1 MTGHCPW
8 CGDAFELRGV
18 RLQFCGRPG
27 CRQGWRKHTLG
38 RYSGARNQAIANGTW
53 SSWREWHQPFTPM
66 VCVQTGIADTTEALA
81 QYATEHRTECARAGC
96 KGCAQ
101 AVGAAPPPAA
111 VPVAP
116 VAPAAKFGSRLPR
129 PSIAATPVKSPV
141 AAAVSVTLA
150 ARRQS
155 SPEFGTSSS
164 SSASL
169 SLGDISPDTFDI
181 DGFDLLERRVTS
193 PKSKYRPAGA
203 ACDES
208 QEKYRVTHRVIGTA
222 RRIHNR
228 ELLKM

>member
-101 AVGAAPPPAA
+101 AVAAAPPAA

-116 VAPAAKFGSRLPR
+116 VAPAAKFLAGRSTTAVDCRD
-129 PSIAATPVKSPV
+129 STETEV
-141 AAAVSVTLA
+141 ACNVARAVL
-150 ARRQS
+150 
-155 SPEFGTSSS
+155 
-164 SSASL
+164 
-169 SLGDISPDTFDI
+169 
-181 DGFDLLERRVTS
+181 DLHVCMVITAHTNF
-193 PKSKYRPAGA
+193 SK
-203 ACDES
+203 
-208 QEKYRVTHRVIGTA
+208 
-222 RRIHNR
+222 
-228 ELLKM
+228 